1 MQKFKR
7 ALLGGAIGVVLSTPA
22 AAGPFQFSST
32 VFFGDSLTDSG
43 WYKPILPPGQG
54 LFTTNP
60 GPVWST
66 VIANKLGTTANPANT
81 PNGTNYAQGGA
92 QVATLPGIPP
102 VAPTATAMPIAQQ
115 VQTFLAKG
123 PLDPRAI
130 YSIQG
135 GGNDFFYQLGLLQA
149 GQATPAQVQ
158 AALGQSAVTLGTQ
171 VALLSAAG
179 AKYILAW
186 NLPDP
191 GKTPFGVASGQ
202 AAQISALAAFYNSTL
217 NATLDAT
224 GVQAIRL
231 NTNALFNEV
240 LASPAAFGLTNVT
253 TPGCTTQFVYQC
265 TPSTLIDPAVPLTY
279 LWANGSHP
287 TTAGHQILADYA
299 YSFIVAPQQIAA
311 LGEAPFA
318 VEEASFRALDGRM
331 WSNVNGPRPRS
342 KFEAWAVYDYG
353 NIDMNAGPTNGS
365 GHQNTVVVGGDMKLS
380 EKMLVGVMFA
390 YADQK
395 GEFGGPGGGYKLR
408 QPIGTLYAGYG
419 DGPWYVGATFGG
431 GSLDYSDIHRNIPLG
446 ALVRTETG
454 QTRGNEY
461 TGRLLGGYWFQWQD
475 VLHGPWARVAY
486 TKATV
491 KQYAETGSDSTALIF
506 GEQQPDQLLWSLGWQ
521 ATGNIGGIRPFARA
535 SWEYESLNNDRSV
548 SASSVTL
555 GGSYSI
561 PASKPDNNYALFNLG
576 VSADFGGITGFV
588 YGSATAA
595 KGDGNYY
602 AITVG
607 FRAPL

>member
-7 ALLGGAIGVVLSTPA
+7 ALLVGAIGFALSSPA
-22 AAGPFQFSST
+22 AAQFQPSAT
-32 VFFGDSLTDSG
+32 IFFGDSLTDSG
-43 WYKPILPPGQG
+43 YYKPVLPPGTG

-60 GPVWST
+60 GPVWAT
-66 VIANKLGTTANPANT
+66 VFANRLGTTANPSNT
-81 PNGTNYAQGGA
+81 PGGTNYAQGGA
-92 QVATLPGIPP
+92 RVTGLPGVPP
-102 VAPTATAMPIAQQ
+102 TPPTGSATPIATQ
-115 VQTFLAKG
+115 VQNYLATNAV
-123 PLDPRAI
+123 DPRAI
-130 YSIQG
+130 YSVFG
-135 GGNDFFYQLGLLQA
+135 GGNDFFFQLALLQA

-158 AALGQSAVTLGTQ
+158 AALGQAAVALGTQ
-171 VALLSAAG
+171 VVTLGAGG

-186 NLPDP
+186 NLPDI
-191 GKTPFGVASGQ
+191 GKTPAGTASGQ
-202 AAQISALAAFYNSTL
+202 AAAITQLAQFFNTTYNSVL
-217 NATLDAT
+217 NAS

-231 NTNALFNEV
+231 NTFLLFNEV
-240 LASPAAFGLTNVT
+240 LANPAPYGFLNTT
-253 TPGCTTQFVYQC
+253 TPACTVAASLLC
-265 TPSTLIDPAVPLTY
+265 TPSTLVNPAAPQTFLFADGV
-279 LWANGSHP
+279 HP
-287 TTAGHQILADYA
+287 TTAGHQLLADYA

-311 LGEAPFA
+311 LGQAPFA

-331 WSNVNGPRPRS
+331 WSNVLGPRPRS
-342 KFEAWAVYDYG
+342 KIEAWAVYDYG

-365 GHQNTVVVGGDMKLS
+365 GHQNSVSVGLDYKVS
-380 EKMLVGVMFA
+380 EQFLVGVMFT

-395 GEFGGPGGGYKLR
+395 GEFGGPGGGYTLR

-419 DGPWYVGATFGG
+419 SGPWYLGATFGG
-431 GSLDYSDIHRNIPLG
+431 GSLDYSDIDRVVPLYQMM
-446 ALVRTETG
+446 RTESG
-454 QTRGNEY
+454 QTRGSEY

-475 VLHGPWARVAY
+475 ILHGPWARVAY

-491 KQYAETGSDSTALIF
+491 KSYAENGADSTALMYDA
-506 GEQQPDQLLWSLGWQ
+506 QKPDQLLWSLGWQ
-521 ATGNIGGIRPFARA
+521 VTGNMGGIRPFARA

-561 PASKPDNNYALFNLG
+561 PVQKPDNNYALFNLG
-576 VSADFGGITGFV
+576 ASADFGGITGFV

-607 FRAPL
+607 IRAPL